1 MKRLRNSCTNPYD
14 GKTPAERGQEVK
26 AFLES
31 LRFSKPM
38 ASLDNAGRDECP
50 KCTKRRQYYC
60 YDCLEVCRPQ
70 SHPPP
75 LPLPIKVYVIL
86 HPGEIRGKSTS
97 LAASTISPDITVIVY
112 PNVPE
117 HLSPDDTV
125 VLYPSEHAVG
135 VEELFGNVSSSG
147 DVKTGAVTES
157 KGGHTQYKNVVFID
171 STWRQSR
178 QIARDERVKAFKHI
192 RIRSRESLF
201 WRFQDNDPSYLATVE
216 AIYYFLREFVT
227 AANRAA
233 APTKAV
239 EGDVEQSHYHG
250 EVDDLMY
257 YYVHQYITIQ
267 RQYSA
272 PAIAGDETAAA
283 KKEFTT
289 RHFEGY
295 VLEGVDWNALL
306 NKCGK
311 SDK

>member
-1 MKRLRNSCTNPYD
+1 MKRLRNSCANPYE
-14 GKTPAERGQEVK
+14 GKTPAERGQEVR

-31 LRFSKPM
+31 LQFSIPM

-50 KCTKRRQYYC
+50 KCNRRRQYYC

-75 LPLPIKVYVIL
+75 LNLPIKVYVIL
-86 HPGEIRGKSTS
+86 HPGETRGKSTS
-97 LAASTISPDITVIVY
+97 LAASTISPNITVITY

-117 HLSPDDTV
+117 HLSPEDTV
-125 VLYPSEHAVG
+125 VLYPSDQAVG
-135 VEELFGNVSSSG
+135 VEELFGDTADGGNT
-147 DVKTGAVTES
+147 TGSAS
-157 KGGHTQYKNVVFID
+157 GGHTQFKNVVFID

-178 QIARDERVKAFKHI
+178 QIARDERVKAFKHV
-192 RIRSRESLF
+192 RIRSRVSLF

-233 APTKAV
+233 APVKAL
-239 EGDVEQSHYHG
+239 EGDVEQTYYHG

-311 SDK
+311 KDK